1 MSIQESEILTTH
13 GLSSNLSHM
22 KAKDSSGLR
31 VRVNEAEVVVPSG
44 TTLIGLKDR
53 FKAQADLIIYNGFP
67 LTEDRVLRDGDE
79 IVLIRKGELPDPKE
93 SECLMMA
100 RHTPGVHQKIK
111 KAVVGIAGLG
121 GLGSVVAIAL
131 ARVGVGTLILAD
143 FDVVEPSNLNRQQYF
158 FHQIG
163 MPKVE
168 ALRENLSKISPYVN
182 VRTHQ
187 ENLDPSN
194 MGRIFAEADVVVEA
208 FDRADQKAMLINT
221 LSEKMPEKYIVAASG
236 VAGYGD
242 NNEIQTVRFSS
253 KIFIVGD
260 QRTAA
265 RPGVGL
271 MAPRVGIAAHHQAN
285 TVLRILLGE
294 ER

>member
-1 MSIQESEILTTH
+1 
-13 GLSSNLSHM
+13 
-22 KAKDSSGLR
+22 
-31 VRVNEAEVVVPSG
+31 
-44 TTLIGLKDR
+44 
-53 FKAQADLIIYNGFP
+53 
-67 LTEDRVLRDGDE
+67 
-79 IVLIRKGELPDPKE
+79 
-93 SECLMMA
+93 MMA

-111 KAVVGIAGLG
+111 KSVVGIAGLG

-131 ARVGVGTLILAD
+131 ARVGVGRLILAD

-168 ALRENLSKISPYVN
+168 ALRENLSKINPCVN
-182 VRTHQ
+182 IQIHH
-187 ENLDPSN
+187 EKLDRDN
-194 MGRIFAEADVVVEA
+194 VERIFKETDVVVEA
-208 FDRADQKAMLINT
+208 FDRADQKAMLIT
-221 LSEKMPEKYIVAASG
+221 AVSEKMPQKYIVAASG

-242 NNEIQTVRFSS
+242 NNEIKTVRFSS
-253 KIFIVGD
+253 RLFIVGD
-260 QRTAA
+260 QKTAA

-294 ER
+294 EE